1 MPINLTDITSK
12 MIIAVK
18 DILENKALEIRD
30 YAETE
35 GKKLGE
41 CIISIE
47 KMYVEG
53 KISQEQAQLLLD
65 VQKNAMRTVLLTV
78 EGIGI
83 LAAEQAI
90 NAALNIVK
98 DTVNTALGFTLI

>member
-1 MPINLTDITSK
+1 
-12 MIIAVK
+12 MIDAVR
-18 DILENKALEIRD
+18 DALDKKVPEIRD
-30 YAETE
+30 YAESE

-41 CIISIE
+41 CIITIE
-47 KMYVEG
+47 KMYIEG

-65 VQKNAMRTVLLTV
+65 IQKNAMRTVLLTV

-90 NAALNIVK
+90 NAALNVVK